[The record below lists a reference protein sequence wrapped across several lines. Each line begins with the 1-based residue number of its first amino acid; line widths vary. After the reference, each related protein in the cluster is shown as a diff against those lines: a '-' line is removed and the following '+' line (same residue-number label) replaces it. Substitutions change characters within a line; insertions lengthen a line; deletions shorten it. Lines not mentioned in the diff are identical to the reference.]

1 MRKGTV
7 MFAFL
12 LTQQNRDF
20 GLGPWLADF
29 LHKHMK
35 TDIHCPWSV
44 CKVCFRLDWPQNKTF
59 TSCVIR
65 CMKSISAEFFESKFS
80 LAYQCVR
87 LCLPSPQ
94 KNWMGEK
101 SLVQPFELFPLGN
114 LTCEDDFSVSN
125 LVSFQLVTFLTVV
138 LNFAFCLGCSE
149 LFTELDLH
157 HALMWLSFGNL

>member
-1 MRKGTV
+1 
-7 MFAFL
+7 
-12 LTQQNRDF
+12 
-20 GLGPWLADF
+20 
-29 LHKHMK
+29 
-35 TDIHCPWSV
+35 
-44 CKVCFRLDWPQNKTF
+44 
-59 TSCVIR
+59 
-65 CMKSISAEFFESKFS
+65 MKSISAEFFESKIS

-125 LVSFQLVTFLTVV
+125 LVPFQLVTFLTVV
-138 LNFAFCLGCSE
+138 LNFAFCLGRSE
-149 LFTELDLH
+149 LFMELDLH